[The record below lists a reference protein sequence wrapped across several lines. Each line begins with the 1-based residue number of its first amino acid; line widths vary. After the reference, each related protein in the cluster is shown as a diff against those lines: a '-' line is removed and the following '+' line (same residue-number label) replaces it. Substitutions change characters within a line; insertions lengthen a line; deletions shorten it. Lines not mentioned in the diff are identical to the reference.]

1 MIPNDQSI
9 FHITP
14 IDALKDIAGSGYLY
28 SNTIME
34 QWGTGG
40 TSIGMASLKER
51 RKTLPVHCHP
61 GTCVAEYVP
70 FYFCPRSVM
79 LYLIYRANHRELHYR
94 GGQDQVLHL
103 EFDLDAV
110 INWANA
116 NGRKWAFSLSNASAY
131 YAQFR
136 ASRAQLVEIDWDA
149 VIERDWQPQEI
160 KEAKQAEFL
169 VYEKVPWNL
178 VSRIGVRSLNMGH
191 RVLSII
197 GSVAHRPKVVVM
209 QDWYY

>member
-1 MIPNDQSI
+1 MIPNDQRI

-14 IDALKDIAGSGYLY
+14 MDALKDIVDSGYLY
-28 SNTIME
+28 SNTVME
-34 QWGTGG
+34 QLGIGG
-40 TSIGMASLKER
+40 TSIGMASLKQS

-61 GTCVAEYVP
+61 GTWVAEYVP

-79 LYLIYRANHRELHYR
+79 LYLIYRANDPKLDYR
-94 GGQDQVLHL
+94 GGQDPILHL

-149 VIERDWQPQEI
+149 VIARDWRPQEI

-178 VSRIGVRSLNMGH
+178 VSQIGVRSRNMGH
-191 RVLSII
+191 RVLSVI
-197 GSVAHRPKVVVM
+197 GSVAHRPQVVVM
-209 QDWYY
+209 RDWYY